1 MALGR
6 FGQQNTGFGAN
17 NGSATRVIELVGD
30 SPEIV
35 ALALLRQLAQLE
47 QQETNPARAN
57 FDRSWLL
64 NAYAEC
70 LVAVRGQRQV
80 PAPEPVMPEV
90 TNGAATS
97 RNRGRGRARAQA

>member
-6 FGQQNTGFGAN
+6 FGQ
-17 NGSATRVIELVGD
+17 GSSLSSASGSGSRVIELVGD

-47 QQETNPARAN
+47 QQELDATQAN
-57 FDRSWLL
+57 FDRNWLL

-70 LVAVRGQRQV
+70 LTAVRGQRQAPVQDTADPIARVGSAAV
-80 PAPEPVMPEV
+80 PRE
-90 TNGAATS
+90 
-97 RNRGRGRARAQA
+97 RNR

>member
-6 FGQQNTGFGAN
+6 FGQGSNFSSTSGTGA
-17 NGSATRVIELVGD
+17 RVIELVGD

-47 QQETNPARAN
+47 QQELDPTQVN
-57 FDRSWLL
+57 FDRNWLL

-70 LVAVRGQRQV
+70 LTAVRGERQV
-80 PAPEPVMPEV
+80 AVQKASASAAPAVAPRE
-90 TNGAATS
+90 
-97 RNRGRGRARAQA
+97 RNRPRARKQA

>member
-6 FGQQNTGFGAN
+6 FGQQGSGFSSAG
-17 NGSATRVIELVGD
+17 GSGTRVIELVGD

-47 QQETNPARAN
+47 QQELDPKQVA
-57 FDRSWLL
+57 FDRDWLL

-70 LVAVRGQRQV
+70 LAAVRGERQAAAQQSAGASGGVAAV
-80 PAPEPVMPEV
+80 P
-90 TNGAATS
+90 S
-97 RNRGRGRARAQA
+97 RERTRARARS

>member
-6 FGQQNTGFGAN
+6 FGQSGLSNAS
-17 NGSATRVIELVGD
+17 GSGSRVIELVGD

-47 QQETNPARAN
+47 QQELDPTQVN
-57 FDRSWLL
+57 FDRNWLL

-70 LVAVRGQRQV
+70 LAAARGERQV
-80 PAPEPVMPEV
+80 PAQAAPVAKAGSVSAPRE
-90 TNGAATS
+90 
-97 RNRGRGRARAQA
+97 RNRPRARNQG

>member
-6 FGQQNTGFGAN
+6 FGQQ
-17 NGSATRVIELVGD
+17 GSSLSSASGSGSRVIELVGD

-47 QQETNPARAN
+47 QQELDPAQVN
-57 FDRSWLL
+57 FDRNWLL

-70 LVAVRGQRQV
+70 LAAVRGQRQLPV
-80 PAPEPVMPEV
+80 QGTAEPAAA
-90 TNGAATS
+90 AATPARERS
-97 RNRGRGRARAQA
+97 RARGRNRA

>member
-6 FGQQNTGFGAN
+6 FGQGNGLSSASGTG
-17 NGSATRVIELVGD
+17 SRVIELVGD

-47 QQETNPARAN
+47 QQELDPTQVN
-57 FDRSWLL
+57 FDRNWLL

-70 LVAVRGQRQV
+70 LMAVRGERQA
-80 PAPEPVMPEV
+80 PAQKTVAPVASAA
-90 TNGAATS
+90 GAARERS
-97 RNRGRGRARAQA
+97 RPRARSQA